1 VSAARAVLFG
11 QPLFVVALTLLAYQL
26 ALVVQRRSG
35 WLLAQPV
42 LVATLLLVGV
52 VLLQGS
58 LWLFDSGL
66 RRYHANDLQDEAES
80 LLAALVR
87 DARGVELDEQR
98 VNPAYHRAFSGRYF
112 RIDLGTRVWRSRS
125 LWDSELHAPPDKGL
139 AAELV
144 HGVAGQRLLVYRGDY
159 RRFGEPLSI
168 SVAQD
173 YTPVLHSLARIRWL
187 GLGLGAG
194 GLLLVRLLQ
203 ALTVRRALAPL
214 EKVRRQIAELQAGRL
229 GELDSRVPGELEPLV
244 GQINRLLRHTEDSLK
259 RSRHALG
266 NLGHALKTPLAVL
279 VALAEREELRACP
292 ELRATL
298 REQLAQIEQ
307 RLARE
312 LGRARLAGEALP
324 GAHFDCDA
332 ELPALCATLAQIHP
346 HVDIDWQAPA
356 GLRLPWDRE
365 DLLELLGNLLENAY
379 RLCLGQI
386 RVSARIGAEGCE
398 LVVEDDGPGIPADQ
412 RARILQ
418 RGERLDSQHPGQGI
432 GTAVVV
438 DILDSYDGQLQLE
451 DSSLGGACFRMRLP
465 G

>member
-1 VSAARAVLFG
+1 MTSI
-11 QPLFVVALTLLAYQL
+11 
-26 ALVVQRRSG
+26 QRRLG
-35 WLLAQPV
+35 LG

-194 GLLLVRLLQ
+194 GLMLVLLLQ

-324 GAHFDCDA
+324 GAHFDCGA

-365 DLLELLGNLLENAY
+365 DLLELLGNLLDNA
-379 RLCLGQI
+379 CKWADSAV
-386 RVSARIGAEGCE
+386 RVSAGEDAAGYW
-398 LVVEDDGPGIPADQ
+398 LAVEDDGPGIVPAQ
-412 RARILQ
+412 RAAVVA
-418 RGERLDSQHPGQGI
+418 RGNRLDEQVAGHGLGLAI
-432 GTAVVV
+432 VR
-438 DILDSYDGQLQLE
+438 DIAQACGGELSLE
-451 DSSLGGACFRMRLP
+451 DSAAFGGLCARVRLP
-465 G
+465 RRPGSVR